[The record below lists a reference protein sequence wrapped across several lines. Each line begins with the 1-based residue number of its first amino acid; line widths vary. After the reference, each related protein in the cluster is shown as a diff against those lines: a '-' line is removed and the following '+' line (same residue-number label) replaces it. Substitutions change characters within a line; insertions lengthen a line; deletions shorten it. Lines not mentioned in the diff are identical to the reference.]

1 MLVFEGVRANP
12 WNLKRKGYTFI
23 GFVVLITYGDGD
35 IQGFIEINYNN
46 IEILKN
52 R

>member
-12 WNLKRKGYTFI
+12 WNLKRKGLYI
-23 GFVVLITYGDGD
+23 LSVLLCHAAYGDGD

-46 IEILKN
+46 T
-52 R
+52 